1 MDRSGGPVSSEAI
14 PSKHYNQMCIQLNG
28 LKGTCEHAPQLKKWN
43 LRGHMWKNLSLHNQR
58 KRLGRQKIHLEIFK
72 WKLKTFK
79 LSIFHVLIE
88 RSQCPYFDMTIQKK
102 KKNKTTHNH
111 YQCISRRKRW
121 FPPVRFKPTPPAK
134 REISMTF
141 RRKNSI
147 SLMQE
152 GLRIHLSEFQLL
164 TVWDQSR

>member
-1 MDRSGGPVSSEAI
+1 MDRSGCPVSSEAI
-14 PSKHYNQMCIQLNG
+14 PRKHYIQMCIQLNG

-102 KKNKTTHNH
+102 KPIIITSAYPEEKDGFLQSGLNQHLQPRERSAWPFEERTALVW
-111 YQCISRRKRW
+111 CRKGS
-121 FPPVRFKPTPPAK
+121 
-134 REISMTF
+134 E
-141 RRKNSI
+141 SI
-147 SLMQE
+147 SP
-152 GLRIHLSEFQLL
+152 GFRF
-164 TVWDQSR
+164 